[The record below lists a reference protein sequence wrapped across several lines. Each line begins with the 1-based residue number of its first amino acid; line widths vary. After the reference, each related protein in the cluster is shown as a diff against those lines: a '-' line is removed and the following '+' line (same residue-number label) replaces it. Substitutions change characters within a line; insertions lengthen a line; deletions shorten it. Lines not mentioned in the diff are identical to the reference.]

1 MPERVGEGLR
11 ALVVDDE
18 EVVRSVVVEVPEGM
32 GFLAT
37 PAESLTAGRQKL
49 AVARYDLLIIDKNLP
64 DGSGLSM
71 AHEVAERSL
80 DAQAVTI
87 RGYATLSSAVEALQ
101 TGVADFVVKP
111 FDLADF
117 RARLQRVIESLK
129 LRRAYRTLFKELQ
142 EKNVLLEGL
151 ATRDPLTGLDNHASF
166 QESVRREIERG
177 RRYGARFAVGL
188 ASIDRFRDINASLCF
203 PGGDALLRSLGGF
216 LLRSGRAADLPAYL
230 AGGDV
235 LARFGGDTF
244 AILLPQTDRTGAA
257 TRAEHFRR
265 TLEQTELG
273 SGLPRITVSVGVAAF
288 PEHAQDAAGLIAA
301 AATSLDADKQAG
313 RNRLMCWSRELSAG
327 GRLDSAQVRHEADK
341 LVALQRS
348 IRERSFQ
355 SVYQPIVD
363 LVAGTEVAWEALT
376 RPMDPAFTSILDLLG
391 TAERSGQVPTLGRVL
406 REIQIATIH
415 ELPPDKLLFLNVHP
429 FEFLEQGGIE
439 AEPALQPWTKRIVL
453 ELTEA
458 AELSNFARARER
470 VAALRA
476 AGFRIAVD
484 DLGSGYSSL
493 NHLAL
498 LEPDFVKVDMAM
510 IRGIEEGSRAARLI
524 KHILE
529 YCRGEGMRAV
539 CEGIETR
546 EELRVVA
553 ALGVSLVQGYLL
565 ARPGPAFPKATREL
579 ELNPAPP
586 TGLKRRG

>member
-18 EVVRSVVVEVPEGM
+18 EVVRSVVLEVLEGM
-32 GFLAT
+32 GFLAN
-37 PAESLTAGRQKL
+37 PAESLTAGRERL
-49 AVARYDLLIIDKNLP
+49 AGERYDLLIIDKNLP
-64 DGSGLSM
+64 DGSGLSL
-71 AHEVAERSL
+71 AREVAEGSL
-80 DAQAVTI
+80 DAQVVI
-87 RGYATLSSAVEALQ
+87 ISGYATLSSAVEALQ
-101 TGVADFVVKP
+101 A
-111 FDLADF
+111 
-117 RARLQRVIESLK
+117 
-129 LRRAYRTLFKELQ
+129 
-142 EKNVLLEGL
+142 
-151 ATRDPLTGLDNHASF
+151 
-166 QESVRREIERG
+166 
-177 RRYGARFAVGL
+177 
-188 ASIDRFRDINASLCF
+188 
-203 PGGDALLRSLGGF
+203 
-216 LLRSGRAADLPAYL
+216 
-230 AGGDV
+230 
-235 LARFGGDTF
+235 
-244 AILLPQTDRTGAA
+244 
-257 TRAEHFRR
+257 
-265 TLEQTELG
+265 
-273 SGLPRITVSVGVAAF
+273 GVAAF
-288 PEHAQDAAGLIAA
+288 PEHAQDADTLIAA
-301 AATSLDADKQAG
+301 AATSLDAAKQAG
-313 RNRLMCWSRELSAG
+313 RNRLICWSRELSAG

-363 LVAGTEVAWEALT
+363 LAAGTEVAWEALT
-376 RPMDPAFTSILDLLG
+376 RPMDPAFTSVLDLLG

-406 REIQIATIH
+406 RAIQIAAIH
-415 ELPPDKLLFLNVHP
+415 KLPPDKLLFLNVHP
-429 FEFLEQGGIE
+429 FEFLEPDAIE
-439 AEPALQPWTKRIVL
+439 SEPALRPWTKRVVL

-539 CEGIETR
+539 CEGIETP

-565 ARPGPAFPKATREL
+565 ARPGPPFPRATVEL
-579 ELNPAPP
+579 PSNPPP
-586 TGLKRRG
+586 PKGARRIG